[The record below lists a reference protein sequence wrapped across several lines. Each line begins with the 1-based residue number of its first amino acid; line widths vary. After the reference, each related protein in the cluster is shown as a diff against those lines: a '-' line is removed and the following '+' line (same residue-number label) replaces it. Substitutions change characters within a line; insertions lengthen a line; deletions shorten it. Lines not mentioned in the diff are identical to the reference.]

1 MGASPVCTQHRKRA
15 IYAFC
20 DSELIGNFDFLSP
33 RWSLFLC
40 CQLSRKERSTRFNL
54 SIQISTKQRETSL
67 FFGWLDEFQ
76 ILSVYCKCVNV
87 RIILR
92 FTVGFGIRVGD
103 ILYLGED
110 WSACTS
116 FFSWDTSVLFGCLGF
131 FLLGRR
137 CEQDSVQPF
146 E

>member
-76 ILSVYCKCVNV
+76 ILSVYCKCMHHFEIYCWFWNQGWRYFVLRRGLV
-87 RIILR
+87 RLYILL
-92 FTVGFGIRVGD
+92 FMGYFCAV
-103 ILYLGED
+103 
-110 WSACTS
+110 W
-116 FFSWDTSVLFGCLGF
+116 LFGF
-131 FLLGRR
+131 FFTRKKM
-137 CEQDSVQPF
+137 
-146 E
+146 